1 MSGAHQRGPA
11 RAHGAPQRPAEGRL
25 AASPDRHLGAPQGRG
40 AVRQRGEH
48 PPSHKDNP
56 PLGAK
61 GQEEPSAGIPQRPRP
76 AFARENS
83 PAPLCPQGPGGRL
96 SSRGVQ
102 KGKER
107 ERRSF
112 QKSEPPSQGAAHH
125 PEKKRKRTHSRDS
138 QSHPQGQRLQG
149 SALVS
154 AKASLLGSH
163 GGQELDPPTM
173 SFEDYLTY
181 DQPPASKKRKSGKT
195 PATALPAKSLGKEDS
210 TGAKAEAGESQKPPP
225 PGAAG
230 APRPVEPPD
239 PTACPALPG
248 PGPCPPSEPPLAA
261 FPLPSSFQPRPR
273 ALPAPRPEEGAGLM
287 GIRLSS
293 RTQVFSGPKRARRR
307 RMLALLQDSVQALQ
321 NSVCLLSRARGVPC
335 SLLEPVLEREAPE
348 QLPRLE
354 DRQGAPAAPTDPLWK
369 EHCQRALGK
378 DTREEPKSVREPR
391 EQEVA
396 QQVLQISANRP
407 EDPPAKVAFSDTP
420 GAAAVQ
426 DKVLPAPSPTAG
438 SPVAPSDP
446 ASGHSAHPMPGKQ
459 VLGSHKKPVK
469 KTAPLMAKSIRDYKN
484 RYSRR

>member
-1 MSGAHQRGPA
+1 MS
-11 RAHGAPQRPAEGRL
+11 
-25 AASPDRHLGAPQGRG
+25 
-40 AVRQRGEH
+40 QRGEH
-48 PPSHKDNP
+48 PPSHKDSP

-112 QKSEPPSQGAAHH
+112 QKSEPPSEGAAYN
-125 PEKKRKRTHSRDS
+125 PEKKRKRTHSGDI
-138 QSHPQGQRLQG
+138 QSHPQGQRPQG
-149 SALVS
+149 LDSAREGPGGLLPKVRGKVGNNPKTPEGKG
-154 AKASLLGSH
+154 KAPHWARKPAGPPPELEGAAAEE
-163 GGQELDPPTM
+163 QELDPPTM
-173 SFEDYLTY
+173 SFEAYLTY

-195 PATALPAKSLGKEDS
+195 AATALQAKSLGKEDS
-210 TGAKAEAGESQKPPP
+210 TGAKAEAGKSQKPPP

-239 PTACPALPG
+239 PTACPALPVL
-248 PGPCPPSEPPLAA
+248 GPCQPSEPPLAA
-261 FPLPSSFQPRPR
+261 FPLTSSFQARPR
-273 ALPAPRPEEGAGLM
+273 ALPSPRPEEGAGLM

-293 RTQVFSGPKRARRR
+293 RTQVFSGPKRARRS
-307 RMLALLQDSVQALQ
+307 RMLALLQDCVQSLQDSVY
-321 NSVCLLSRARGVPC
+321 LLSRARGVPC
-335 SLLEPVLEREAPE
+335 SLLEPVLERDAPE

-354 DRQGAPAAPTDPLWK
+354 DRHGALAAPTDPSWK

-378 DTREEPKSVREPR
+378 DTREEPKSLREPR
-391 EQEVA
+391 EQEGA
-396 QQVLQISANRP
+396 EQVLQVSANRP
-407 EDPPAKVAFSDTP
+407 RDPPAKMAFSDTP
-420 GAAAVQ
+420 GAAAAVQ
-426 DKVLPAPSPTAG
+426 EEVLPAPSPTAG
-438 SPVAPSDP
+438 SPEAPSVP

-459 VLGSHKKPVK
+459 VLSSHKKPVK
-469 KTAPLMAKSIRDYKN
+469 KMAPLMAKAIRDYKN